1 MVSFLRRLSLS
12 GTLFLVVCIP
22 SLAASPEAGF
32 EAGNE
37 AYSEGRFEEA
47 AEAYREL
54 LRFRIADPVLEFNLA
69 NAEFRVGRLGP
80 AILHYQ
86 RARRMAPA
94 DPDIA
99 ANLAFASSMTLDRVD
114 PPQKPLVLRWLH
126 GIQDRFGPDSQAWF
140 VLALIWIFAAFVA
153 WRSARPGGWRGSY
166 GWILTGMLLVIA
178 IATISWW
185 VTYQR
190 LEGREIAVIQA
201 EAVEVLA
208 GPGETNPALFT
219 IHEGLTVELR
229 ADRGGWV
236 QVSLPN
242 GLNGW
247 VRAETLERV

>member
-1 MVSFLRRLSLS
+1 MVKVVVRLSVVL
-12 GTLFLVVCIP
+12 TLALMACLP
-22 SLAASPEAGF
+22 SRADAPEATF
-32 EAGNE
+32 EAGNA
-37 AYSEGRFEEA
+37 AYSAGQFEEA
-47 AEAYREL
+47 AKAYREV

-69 NAEFRVGRLGP
+69 NAEFRLGRLGP

-86 RARRMAPA
+86 RARRMSPSDA
-94 DPDIA
+94 DIA
-99 ANLAFASSMTLDRVD
+99 TNLAFANSMTLDRVE
-114 PPQKPLVLRWLH
+114 PPPKPVVLRWLH

-140 VLALIWIFAAFVA
+140 VLSLIWLCAALVA

-166 GWILTGMLLVIA
+166 GWILSGALLLIVVS
-178 IATISWW
+178 TSSWW

-190 LEGREIAVIQA
+190 LEGRELAVIQVD
-201 EAVEVLA
+201 AVEVLA

-219 IHEGLTVELR
+219 IHEGLTLEVR

-247 VRAETLERV
+247 VRAETLEKV